1 MSLNVFLELSPS
13 LDADFAKYA
22 ISELRKHFKKRSQDI
37 SRKIKEP
44 LKEIVRASIMST
56 PEYRSLQGGS
66 LQGELG
72 VTFPAER
79 ITAIIDTWVNNIV
92 VETIVSKDPLL
103 SIDIGFL
110 QEGYADVLSLPEASY
125 EYEKGT
131 IPWLEWLLLEGD
143 KRIIRS
149 YKFSPTQRGSRTGL
163 GIMVP
168 KSRAGWQV
176 PSEFSGTETNN
187 FATRA
192 FDGVD
197 TKIEKIVESVIRA
210 SI

>member
-13 LDADFAKYA
+13 LDADFANYVL
-22 ISELRKHFKKRSQDI
+22 SELRNHFKKRSQNI
-37 SRKIKEP
+37 SRKIEEP

-72 VTFPAER
+72 VTFPLER

-92 VETIVSKDPLL
+92 VATIVSKDPLL

-143 KRIIRS
+143 KRIVRS

-168 KSRAGWQV
+168 EARAGWQV